1 MAGNG
6 PPPKDPAKRA
16 RRNKDT
22 MGMRVVEVEPTD
34 QPSLESLF
42 GELNPATGEPW
53 KRATLMLWE
62 QLGEFARVQLLQDA
76 QWSLFARAMILD
88 DAVISGE
95 LRHAAEA
102 RLQMAKFGIAPDDL
116 ARLRIQFAQA
126 DEVEEKRRSSRS
138 GADVRG
144 RYKGLKAVDNA

>member
-1 MAGNG
+1 MFEV
-6 PPPKDPAKRA
+6 D
-16 RRNKDT
+16 NKT
-22 MGMRVVEVEPTD
+22 TWLHVRLTEKERK
-34 QPSLESLF
+34 QLE
-42 GELNPATGEPW
+42 
-53 KRATLMLWE
+53 
-62 QLGEFARVQLLQDA
+62 LQMKNIGYR
-76 QWSLFARAMILD
+76 SKSKYARAKILD

-126 DEVEEKRRSSRS
+126 DEVEEKRRSSRA